1 MDNGSPFHQ
10 RNHHEKAKKKLQ
22 TQAFNLQNENLKRE
36 MVELHSIKQ
45 EQALL
50 QTIEEEKHDLVHS
63 WLKTEN
69 GTPKLQRGSSYMQ
82 SQSKSVE

>member
-50 QTIEEEKHDLVHS
+50 QTIEEEKHDLVP
-63 WLKTEN
+63 LKLKNEN
-69 GTPKLQRGSSYMQ
+69 GTQGSQERVHTWQ
-82 SQSKSVE
+82 S

>member
-45 EQALL
+45 EQTLL
-50 QTIEEEKHDLVHS
+50 QTIEEEIHDLGP
-63 WLKTEN
+63 LKLKNEN
-69 GTPKLQRGSSYMQ
+69 GTPKLQRESSYMQ